1 MAISQGSQD
10 KLIDYAV
17 KIALV
22 GGGLFFINKLMKNSN
37 TREAESQVDN
47 SPEAQQADHL
57 VSLLRPRNNAFE
69 DYFTF
74 IDKDKVIEYAKN
86 ITHLDKVEKFYYQ
99 LCNHSL
105 VDDIRTYL
113 STTQRDAFYKNI
125 ASAKLPLP
133 TFSIIANQRDEK
145 GNAIPK
151 GITIGFGDTALREK
165 KFTFINGTTI
175 GVVQK
180 KLTLQFSNGNT
191 SAYYVKGVNGKSKGE
206 LFYVLASQ
214 VKIK

>member
-47 SPEAQQADHL
+47 SPEAQQA
-57 VSLLRPRNNAFE
+57 E